1 MSMAPIQSIL
11 SKLYL
16 CFELV
21 GTASVALWVLVW
33 IGLVVW
39 SFRTRGMRVCLAA
52 AMLIALVVV
61 YALMVPH
68 AGEILAIGLWSAIIA
83 AVAVIVAWA
92 KQARELPPAFALLL
106 LAIVALGLGRWNS
119 ANIAMIRE
127 DRSAELAAARQ
138 RQTAARQAEAKEL
151 RSRAANIKF
160 AEDDANDSV
169 DAAGYNKDELA
180 RIESGAAAQEP
191 EYRKRGKK
199 RRDANQID
207 ANSPLLDAAAG
218 QDNEQGER
226 FRLLPGADYVL
237 ANQLDM
243 MNRFMVW
250 LTLVT
255 ALLVAAAEYLRR
267 FNNTFGSILPLPI
280 SGRAVDAI
288 WPKTHSVLI
297 ADCVP
302 ARRER
307 IVADPPGADC
317 RNSNWAGE
325 AKHDPSSRPQRNGRA
340 TGDPVAEYLDIVVHK
355 GESFILFADDDPW
368 PTQTHL
374 SRLPLLT
381 RLWPMRKIAGP
392 AGTPPCDGRLVFESA
407 WYGRYSFVILAESL
421 GGPAAETFGQIIE
434 MLRMRY
440 RTRAKARRTVH
451 LVWDLPEA
459 PPAGAVDEL
468 IFLCREA
475 NFKFVAVANDQARWP
490 AEAFEETHRL

>member
-1 MSMAPIQSIL
+1 MSMASIQSIL

-16 CFELV
+16 CFELA
-21 GTASVALWVLVW
+21 GTASVALWVIVW

-39 SFRTRGMRVCLAA
+39 SLRTRGMRVCLAA
-52 AMLIALVVV
+52 ALLIALVVV

-68 AGEILAIGLWSAIIA
+68 AGEILAIGVWAAIIA

-92 KQARELPPAFALLL
+92 KQARELPPVFALLL
-106 LAIVALGLGRWNS
+106 MAIVALGLGRWNS
-119 ANIAMIRE
+119 ANVAMIRE

-138 RQTAARQAEAKEL
+138 RQIAARQAEAKEL
-151 RSRAANIKF
+151 RSRAARIQF

-180 RIESGAAAQEP
+180 RISSGAAAQEP

-199 RRDANQID
+199 KRDANQIG

-237 ANQLDM
+237 ANQLDI

-255 ALLVAAAEYLRR
+255 ALLVAVAEYLRR

-297 ADCVP
+297 ADCGL
-302 ARRER
+302 R
-307 IVADPPGADC
+307 IADC

-340 TGDPVAEYLDIVVHK
+340 AGDPVAEYLDIVVHK
-355 GESFILFADDDPW
+355 GESFILLTGQDPW
-368 PTQTHL
+368 PTRSWL
-374 SRLPLLT
+374 GRLPLLK
-381 RLWPMRKIAGP
+381 RLWPMRKIAGR
-392 AGTPPCDGRLVFESA
+392 AGTPACEGMLVFESA
-407 WYGRYSFVILAESL
+407 WYGRYSFVILADSL
-421 GGPAAETFGQIIE
+421 NGPAAETLGQIIE

-459 PPAGAVDEL
+459 PPAGTVDEL

-490 AEAFEETHRL
+490 AEAFEETHGL